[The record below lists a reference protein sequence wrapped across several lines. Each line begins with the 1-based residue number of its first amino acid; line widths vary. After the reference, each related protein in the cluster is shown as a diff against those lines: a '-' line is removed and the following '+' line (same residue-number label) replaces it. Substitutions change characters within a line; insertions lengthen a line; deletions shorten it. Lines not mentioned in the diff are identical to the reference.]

1 MRIIV
6 AEMEAVPERRAE
18 LLEVLDGL
26 LEPSRAEP
34 GCISYRYFFDSE
46 NPNII
51 HFFELWADQA
61 AVDFHFATPH
71 FQALSEKLPN
81 LIVGDPN
88 LSIYEAAA
96 VS

>member
-34 GCISYRYFFDSE
+34 GCVSYRYFFDSE
-46 NPNII
+46 NDNII
-51 HFFELWADQA
+51 HFFELWQDQA

-71 FQALSEKLPN
+71 FLALAEKLPD
-81 LIVGDPN
+81 LIVDGPD
-88 LSIYEAAA
+88 LRIYKAAA
-96 VS
+96 AS

>member
-6 AEMEAVPERRAE
+6 AELEAVPERRAE

-34 GCISYRYFFDSE
+34 GCVSYRYFFDSE
-46 NPNII
+46 NDNLI
-51 HFFELWADQA
+51 HFFELWQDQA

-71 FQALSEKLPN
+71 FQALGAKLPN
-81 LIVGDPN
+81 LIVGGPN
-88 LSIYEAAA
+88 LRIYEATAA
-96 VS
+96 G

>member
-34 GCISYRYFFDSE
+34 GCVSYRYFFDSE
-46 NPNII
+46 NPNIV
-51 HFFELWADQA
+51 HFFELWQDQA
-61 AVDFHFATPH
+61 AVDFHFSTPH
-71 FQALSEKLPN
+71 FQALAEQLPD
-81 LIVGDPN
+81 LIVGGPD
-88 LSIYEAAA
+88 LRIYEAAA
-96 VS
+96 AS